1 MTEPRDSA
9 TLYRARYLLPISAA
23 PIEDGAL
30 LVKAGQVQA
39 VGTGR
44 ALAAAHPEA
53 VAVDFGDAVLLPP
66 LANAHTHLELSDF
79 PCWAAAAGEAEEPG
93 DFVAW
98 ILRLVRVRRSISAA
112 QLRDSLAAGLRDSL
126 AVGTGAVGDIL
137 TSLEALPVYRQSPL
151 RGRVF
156 AEVLGRDPE
165 IVAGRL
171 AAIEALLKSHPARQ
185 LAWGLAPHAP
195 YTLSSSATDQVFAF
209 AGRHALQCSMH
220 LAESVDESRF
230 LENGTGAIAERLF
243 AAARW
248 DPAADPAPGCSPV
261 REICRR
267 GRLGPGDLA
276 VHGVQVDGADVGL
289 IKACGCSLV
298 LCPRSNMTLNVG
310 RAPVAAYLRAGV
322 PLALGTDSLASAPSL
337 SIWDEIAFARGCYP
351 GQAAPRDWLEMATRG
366 GARALGQQD
375 RLGQLSP
382 GREASFQVV
391 ALPERPA
398 LAELEEALCSAGRN
412 ARVTHLYLAARNV
425 LPEC

>member
-1 MTEPRDSA
+1 VDRA
-9 TLYRARYLLPISAA
+9 TLYRARFLLPITVP

-30 LVKAGQVQA
+30 LVNSGLVCA
-39 VGTGR
+39 VGTHR
-44 ALAAAHPEA
+44 QMAAAHPEA
-53 VAVDFGDAVLLPP
+53 SLVDFGDAVLLPP
-66 LANAHTHLELSDF
+66 LVNAHTHLELSDF
-79 PCWAAAAGEAEEPG
+79 PLWAAALSDTDQPQ

-98 ILRLVRVRRSISAA
+98 ILRLVRVRRGISAA
-112 QLRDSLAAGLRDSL
+112 RLRDSLATGLRESL
-126 AVGTGAVGDIL
+126 LAGTGAIGDIL
-137 TSLEALPVYRQSPL
+137 SSLDAVSAYRHSPL

-156 AEVLGRDPE
+156 AEVLGRDPDH
-165 IVAGRL
+165 VAGRL
-171 AAIEALLKSHPARQ
+171 MAIEGRLNEPPAEH

-195 YTLSSSATDQVFAF
+195 YTLSASATDRVFAF
-209 AGRHALQCSMH
+209 AGRHTLQCSIH
-220 LAESVDESRF
+220 LAESAAESRF

-248 DPAADPAPGCSPV
+248 DAAADPAPGCSPV
-261 REICRR
+261 RAICRR

-276 VHGVQVDGADVGL
+276 VHGVQVDSVDIDRL
-289 IKACGCSLV
+289 KEYGCCVV
-298 LCPRSNMTLNVG
+298 LCPRSNAALDVG
-310 RAPVAAYLRAGV
+310 RAPVAAYLAAGV

-337 SIWDEIAFARGCYP
+337 SIWEEIAFARDCYP

-375 RLGQLSP
+375 CLGQISP

-391 ALPERPA
+391 ALPELPA
-398 LAELEEALCSAGRN
+398 LQELEEALCSSGRN